1 MRVRL
6 ASCLAFLA
14 AFLAFLA
21 ACSASAEP
29 VRVYLM
35 LTTATAPLGSV
46 TELQLIN
53 TSGEE
58 LRFTGDL
65 FNHRGEALGTAGA
78 SLSDAPLAPG
88 ARLALTSAALETRFD
103 TEAWTQP
110 AMLEVSAD
118 VENASFVAMLRLR
131 SAPHGWTTNVNCV
144 AQGAVHSVEGIDQ
157 LDSTYIRFV
166 NTTDERI
173 TNIRGTLRDADGD
186 VVGTANRRLLA
197 SLQPKA
203 GAWLSA
209 ARLAQLVGS
218 RWSGQASL
226 YVSHH
231 PGLKLMNLNI
241 IGNET
246 FVNFSCLD
254 RAPNM
259 RGMEATARYSVTFT
273 ARWNAADHGTVPSGA
288 HFTTLAGAAVNAD
301 ADLWVPGELATS
313 GLENLAELGQTS
325 TFLAEIAAKTDAGD
339 AGESVTS
346 SGTGA
351 TGTSVF
357 ELTVS
362 RDLPN
367 FTFGSMIA
375 PSPDWF
381 VGLSEF
387 PLLDGEGRWIEDT
400 GDMGLPA
407 WDAGTETGTEFSLSG
422 TATNPAQPISLLT
435 ETVGGTVEFDRGTI
449 GGSYLATIR
458 LRRIP

>member
-6 ASCLAFLA
+6 AS
-14 AFLAFLA
+14 FLAFIA

-29 VRVYLM
+29 VRAYLM
-35 LTTATAPLGSV
+35 LTTANAPLGNV
-46 TELQLIN
+46 TELQIIN

-65 FNHRGEALGTAGA
+65 FNHLGEALGTAGA

-88 ARLALTSAALETRFD
+88 ARLALTSASLETRFA
-103 TEAWTQP
+103 TEPWTQP
-110 AMLEVSAD
+110 AMLEVRAD
-118 VENASFVAMLRLR
+118 VENASFVAMVRLR

-144 AQGAVHSVEGIDQ
+144 AEGAVHSIEGIDQ
-157 LDSTYIRFV
+157 LDSTYIRFI

-173 TNIRGTLRDADGD
+173 ADIRGTLRDADGD
-186 VVGTANRRLLA
+186 VIGTANRRLLA
-197 SLQPKA
+197 SVPSKA
-203 GAWLSA
+203 GTWLST
-209 ARLAQLVGS
+209 ARLARLVGGQ
-218 RWSGQASL
+218 WSGQASL

-231 PGLKLMNLNI
+231 PGLKLMNLNV

-246 FVNFSCLD
+246 FENFSCLD

-259 RGMEATARYSVTFT
+259 RGTEATARYSVTFT
-273 ARWNAADHGTVPSGA
+273 ARWNAADHGEVPGGA

-301 ADLWVPGELATS
+301 ADLWVPGELAS
-313 GLENLAELGQTS
+313 RGLENLAELGQTS
-325 TFLAEIAAKTDAGD
+325 RFLAEIATKTEAGD

-362 RDLPN
+362 RELPS
-367 FTFGSMIA
+367 FTFGSMVA

-387 PLLDGEGRWIEDT
+387 PLVDDEGRWIEDT

-407 WDAGTETGTEFSLSG
+407 WDAGTETGNQFSLNG
-422 TATNPAQPISLLT
+422 TATNPPQTIRLLT
-435 ETVGGTVEFDRGTI
+435 ETVGGTVEFERGTI

-458 LRRIP
+458 FRRIP